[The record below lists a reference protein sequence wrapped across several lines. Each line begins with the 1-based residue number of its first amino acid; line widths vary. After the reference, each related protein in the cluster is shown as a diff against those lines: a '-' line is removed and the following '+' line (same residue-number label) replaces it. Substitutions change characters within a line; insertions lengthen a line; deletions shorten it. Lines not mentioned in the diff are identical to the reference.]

1 MILTWLL
8 GGGKWA
14 ESPGCTFAYA
24 QLAKNWLLGSVTRG
38 RSPLAPCLP
47 TPHSLKIDCLVG
59 TRGQSPLAVRLPTP
73 SSLNIGCSVGTRGR
87 SPLTARLPMPHSLKI
102 GCLLGTKPPGPTHAD
117 APLAKNW
124 LLGGDKGAES
134 PGCKHP
140 SKNPRSHMTGSQWPK
155 PQKILH
161 TATLVLPDIKAS

>member
-14 ESPGCTFAYA
+14 ESPGCTPAYA
-24 QLAKNWLLGSVTRG
+24 QLAKNWLLGG
-38 RSPLAPCLP
+38 D
-47 TPHSLKIDCLVG
+47 K
-59 TRGQSPLAVRLPTP
+59 
-73 SSLNIGCSVGTRGR
+73 GR

-161 TATLVLPDIKAS
+161 RATLVLPDIKAS